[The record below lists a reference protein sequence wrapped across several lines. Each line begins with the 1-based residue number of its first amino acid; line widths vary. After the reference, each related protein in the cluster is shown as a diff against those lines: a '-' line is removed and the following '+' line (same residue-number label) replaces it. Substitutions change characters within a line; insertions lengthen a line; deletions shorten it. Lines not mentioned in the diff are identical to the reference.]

1 MESIE
6 VPTVVNEE
14 KVENEDIKTK
24 ILNTEQETDYKSEG
38 RKKSFKACQEGLKA
52 YQAERKKLREEKKQQ
67 EKEQKKKERELER
80 ELIRERLSHAQS
92 HIEDSSTQD
101 KNAPSKIEGL
111 DPIQLPQIESKTTQ
125 PDIPTPQ
132 IENALVKDEINEL
145 PKISKTPIASRKYP
159 EDLEDEPFDTDE
171 YMEYLEYKNYQKKQ
185 KLMKEAKVKYEQQKR
200 ESVIVPT
207 YQTNSN
213 KKPKLDLMYLPPSM
227 NRR

>member
-1 MESIE
+1 ML
-6 VPTVVNEE
+6 NEE

-67 EKEQKKKERELER
+67 EKEQKKKEREMER
-80 ELIRERLSHAQS
+80 ELIRERLSHAQP
-92 HIEDSSTQD
+92 HTEDSNILD

-111 DPIQLPQIESKTTQ
+111 DPIQPPQTEIKTIQPEPSIPSIE
-125 PDIPTPQ
+125 TPV
-132 IENALVKDEINEL
+132 VKEEINEV
-145 PKISKTPIASRKYP
+145 PKISKTPVLPRTHP
-159 EDLEDEPFDTDE
+159 EGSEDDPFDTDE

-185 KLMKEAKVKYEQQKR
+185 KLMKEAKAKYEQQKR

-213 KKPKLDLMYLPPSM
+213 KKPKLDLMYLPPCM